1 MAEVFEKYIK
11 TNKTIFKYA
20 KGRSVESGKEFHVY
34 HEIILFLDGDAEFIS
49 EDIHL
54 PIKPGTLL
62 VIPKETYHQIII
74 HGNHENYCRCVIHFH
89 DSPEFLDFFCEKKL
103 SQAII
108 AADKD
113 IRFLFDKLINAS
125 RENGNKILD
134 AALTLLFNE
143 IAEKS
148 NVFASENI
156 QNLYVKHAV
165 DYINHNINQ
174 KITINEIAKECM
186 ISPSSLSHVFKKE
199 MNIPLHKFIIK
210 KRLINAYHRIMSGE
224 ATTTVAIE
232 CGFNDYSG
240 FYKQYKKMFNVTPS
254 QKVTGFNKS

>member
-1 MAEVFEKYIK
+1 MADIFEKYIR

-34 HEIILFLDGDAEFIS
+34 HEIILFMGGDAEFIS

-54 PIKPGTLL
+54 PIKPGTLI
-62 VIPKETYHQIII
+62 VIPKETYHQILI
-74 HGNHENYCRCVIHFH
+74 HGNHENYRRCVIHFY
-89 DSPEFLDFFCEKKL
+89 DSPEYLSFFSDKML
-103 SQAII
+103 SQTII
-108 AADKD
+108 TEDKD
-113 IRFLFDKLINAS
+113 IDFLFKKLIHAS
-125 RENGNKILD
+125 SENGCKILD
-134 AALTLLFNE
+134 ATLVLLFNE

-156 QNLYVKHAV
+156 QNPYVKHAV
-165 DYINHNINQ
+165 EYINHNINK
-174 KITINEIAKECM
+174 KIIINEIAKECM
-186 ISPSSLSHVFKKE
+186 ISPSSLSHVFKRE

-224 ATTTVAIE
+224 AATAVAIE

-254 QKVTGFNKS
+254 QKVTGFNKL